1 MSKAGWSAAS
11 ASREERLSAL
21 LLLAEVNQLNA
32 AYAAALDEKRFDDW
46 PLFFVEDG
54 HYTVQAREILT
65 VACRW
70 P

>member
-1 MSKAGWSAAS
+1 MNLAT
-11 ASREERLSAL
+11 L
-21 LLLAEVNQLNA
+21 LLHHEGRPLNA

-46 PLFFVEDG
+46 PEFFVK
-54 HYTVQAREILT
+54 TAATPCRPARTST